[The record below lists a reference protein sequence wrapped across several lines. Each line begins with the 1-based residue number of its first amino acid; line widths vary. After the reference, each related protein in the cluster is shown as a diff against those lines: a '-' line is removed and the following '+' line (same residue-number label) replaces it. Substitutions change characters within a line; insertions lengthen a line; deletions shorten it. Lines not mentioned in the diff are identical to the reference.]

1 MQQYLNYTKGPKNSW
16 LKNQLCTLI
25 HVKMFLLWGTAE
37 DNYQIPLSE
46 INATVLQSSP
56 GNYWRMLGKDLVGED
71 FSF

>member
-1 MQQYLNYTKGPKNSW
+1 
-16 LKNQLCTLI
+16 
-25 HVKMFLLWGTAE
+25 MFLLWGTAE

-71 FSF
+71 FSFWNDGHKQA